1 MNLEHTKQRLEQALG
16 IAFRKVTLDRWNS
29 QTDSYEEQGTIYFRI
44 GDRSEGAV
52 PALAAEAHLLSQS
65 ESQLVE
71 IVLELERRNA
81 GQLHKPLI
89 QAADEE
95 GRAWELGRW
104 IADRLEEGDTQS
116 ALPDHLALRAF
127 QYNSCLTLLL
137 DTEFTES
144 NRFTYKE
151 LKRLIDT
158 YFESDNVLIPLSER
172 EWIVLASSS
181 ILEAANEDGE
191 LGEST
196 DELVE
201 SIALALHE
209 MIIEWLGECRISS
222 AGLVHAPSNLL
233 GAVHNMRGAIRLGRL
248 FHIEEYVHL
257 PWKLHLER
265 LLYTMD
271 DREKR
276 KFLEQLMKNAEHT
289 TLDSEMLT
297 TLQAF
302 FQNDCNISETSKALY
317 IHRNTLLYRL
327 DKFKQ
332 ATGMD
337 VRNFHDAVLV
347 HMALLLY
354 KVTK

>member
-1 MNLEHTKQRLEQALG
+1 VEAL
-16 IAFRKVTLDRWNS
+16 AVDAELLS
-29 QTDSYEEQGTIYFRI
+29 
-44 GDRSEGAV
+44 RSERR
-52 PALAAEAHLLSQS
+52 
-65 ESQLVE
+65 LVE

-81 GQLHKPLI
+81 QQHKQWP

-95 GRAWELGRW
+95 GRARELGRW
-104 IADRLEEGDTQS
+104 MADRLEEGDTQS
-116 ALPDHLALRAF
+116 PLPDHSALRAF
-127 QYNSCLTLLL
+127 QYNTCLTLLL
-137 DTEFTES
+137 DTEFGDS
-144 NRFTYKE
+144 NRFSYKE

-172 EWIVLASSS
+172 EWIVLASSTV
-181 ILEAANEDGE
+181 LEAANEDGE

-196 DELVE
+196 EELVE

-222 AGLVHAPSNLL
+222 SGLVHAPSNLL
-233 GAVHNMRGAIRLGRL
+233 SAVHNMRGAVRLGRL
-248 FHIEEYVHL
+248 FHSEEYVHL

-271 DREKR
+271 DREKK

-289 TLDSEMLT
+289 TLDAEMLT
-297 TLQAF
+297 TLHAF
-302 FQNDCNISETSKALY
+302 FNNDCNISETSKALY

>member
-16 IAFRKVTLDRWNS
+16 ITFRIVTLDRWGS
-29 QTDSYEEQGTIYFRI
+29 QTDSYEEQGTIFYRI
-44 GDRSEGAV
+44 GGITDEAV
-52 PALAAEAHLLSQS
+52 QALAVDAHLLSHS
-65 ESQLVE
+65 ERQLVGM
-71 IVLELERRNA
+71 VLELERRNV
-81 GQLHKPLI
+81 QQQHKPLP

-95 GRAWELGRW
+95 GRARELGKW
-104 IADRLEEGDTQS
+104 VADRLEEGDTQS
-116 ALPDHLALRAF
+116 PLPDHAALRAF
-127 QYNSCLTLLL
+127 QFNSCLALLL
-137 DTEFTES
+137 DTEFSET

-172 EWIVLASSS
+172 EWIVLASSAV
-181 ILEAANEDGE
+181 LEAANEDGE
-191 LGEST
+191 LGDST
-196 DELVE
+196 EELVE

-209 MIIEWLGECRISS
+209 MIIEWIGECRISS
-222 AGLVHAPSNLL
+222 SGLVHAPSNLL
-233 GAVHNMRGAIRLGRL
+233 SAVHNMRGAIRLGRL
-248 FHIEEYVHL
+248 FHVEEYVHL

-271 DREKR
+271 DREKK

-297 TLQAF
+297 TLQTF